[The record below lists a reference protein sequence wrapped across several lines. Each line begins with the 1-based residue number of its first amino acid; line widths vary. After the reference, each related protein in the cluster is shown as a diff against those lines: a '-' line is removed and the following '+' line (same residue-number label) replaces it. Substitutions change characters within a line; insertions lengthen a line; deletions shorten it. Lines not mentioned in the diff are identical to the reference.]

1 MPVQFFFGKANGLA
15 LRHGLERQA
24 RRLVG
29 NIAPDG
35 KHQFARR
42 GKPGSSFLSVLE
54 VVSPPDAF
62 GDDIHVAVDL
72 ILVDDNFI
80 CLETQKQGLFHPVQ
94 MTGSVIERQDRH
106 NAVRQPHE
114 HLHSQIQH
122 IIDGRKCSYSHF
134 SPVLHHH
141 PVEEEYRN
149 AG

>member
-1 MPVQFFFGKANGLA
+1 MPVQFFFGKTNGLA

-80 CLETQKQGLFHPVQ
+80 FGKRPPSL
-94 MTGSVIERQDRH
+94 I
-106 NAVRQPHE
+106 VRQPMDFLFAQSLSVSKYFCPFFHTGNY
-114 HLHSQIQH
+114 
-122 IIDGRKCSYSHF
+122 DY
-134 SPVLHHH
+134 
-141 PVEEEYRN
+141 
-149 AG
+149 A